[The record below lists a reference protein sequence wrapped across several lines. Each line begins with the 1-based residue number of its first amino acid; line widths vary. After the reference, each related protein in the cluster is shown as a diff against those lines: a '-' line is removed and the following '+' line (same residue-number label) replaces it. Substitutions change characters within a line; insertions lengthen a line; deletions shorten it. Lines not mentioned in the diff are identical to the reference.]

1 MTASASDPSLPGR
14 VVFIGAGPGDPDLLT
29 VKAARIIGRADL
41 VLYAGSLVSPGVT
54 ALAKAEARVL
64 DSSGL
69 TLDAT
74 HALLLETVTAGGLA
88 ARVHTGDPALYGA
101 VAEQARLL
109 AAAGVAFEIV
119 PGVTTA
125 SAAAAAFQV
134 SFTVPEATQSL
145 ILTRLAGRT
154 PMPSGESLAD
164 LARHGASMAIYLS
177 AGDPEGVRQ
186 ALLAG
191 GYPGHTPVAVAHR
204 LGWPGEQLFW
214 ACVADLPERVRQARA
229 DRQTIFLV
237 LPGLA
242 ETGRS
247 KLYDPAFAHGFRP
260 AP

>member
-1 MTASASDPSLPGR
+1 MTRFSGGEPGSVAVAGGRGVGRVTLPGLS
-14 VVFIGAGPGDPDLLT
+14 VPVGQ
-29 VKAARIIGRADL
+29 
-41 VLYAGSLVSPGVT
+41 
-54 ALAKAEARVL
+54 
-64 DSSGL
+64 
-69 TLDAT
+69 
-74 HALLLETVTAGGLA
+74 
-88 ARVHTGDPALYGA
+88 PAINPA
-101 VAEQARLL
+101 
-109 AAAGVAFEIV
+109 
-119 PGVTTA
+119 P
-125 SAAAAAFQV
+125 
-134 SFTVPEATQSL
+134 
-145 ILTRLAGRT
+145 
-154 PMPSGESLAD
+154 
-164 LARHGASMAIYLS
+164 MAIYLS